1 MAYSLDYREM
11 ILARLEA
18 GETYRALAKEFKLST
33 KTILSWKKDINR
45 KLKPSAP
52 TKIDNDKLR
61 EDVAMYP
68 DDYQHER
75 AVRFNCTPR
84 AIGYALKRLN
94 ISQKKDLNSPSC

>member
-1 MAYSLDYREM
+1 MAYSLDYRKL
-11 ILARLEA
+11 ILAKLEA
-18 GETYRALAKEFKLST
+18 GATYRALRKEYNIST

-45 KLKPSAP
+45 KLKPAAP

-61 EDVAMYP
+61 KDVAMYP

-94 ISQKKDLNSPSC
+94 ISQKKDLNPPFG

>member
-1 MAYSLDYREM
+1 MAYPLNYRKL

-18 GETYRALAKEFKLST
+18 GETYRALGKEFKLST

-45 KLKPSAP
+45 KLKPSSP

-75 AVRFNCTPR
+75 AVRFHCTPR

-94 ISQKKDLNSPSC
+94 ISQKKDLNPPFG